1 MPIRGALLF
10 KPLQWHNQVFG
21 LHCIYAFQSVKS
33 GKELSWGFSPLVNR
47 FVHTFLLCHSRKSS
61 ANRYW
66 IISESQTYIILYILT
81 IEKLPKMTSD
91 NYKAGAN
98 ISERKSSAITDRDA
112 SRQISSTSPIEFGVF
127 WHVINSTV
135 TQDTTSIA
143 LANQNCFFKSSL
155 LAYVQKRR

>member
-10 KPLQWHNQVFG
+10 KPLQWHNKVFG

-33 GKELSWGFSPLVNR
+33 GKELSLGFCPLVKR

-66 IISESQTYIILYILT
+66 IISESQTNIILYIRT
-81 IEKLPKMTSD
+81 IEKLKMTSD
-91 NYKAGAN
+91 QYKAGAN
-98 ISERKSSAITDRDA
+98 ISERKSSAITDHDA

-127 WHVINSTV
+127 WQVINSTV
-135 TQDTTSIA
+135 THDTTSIA
-143 LANQNCFFKSSL
+143 LAN
-155 LAYVQKRR
+155 